1 VQAKDNIVRR
11 VLDAA
16 PKGDGLSFGPFTT
29 PASTT
34 EVDGI
39 LVVRQD
45 GRKHQFHVALK
56 PSLQTAAVP
65 RLLAMASSLG
75 PDKPLLV
82 MAEHVNPRL
91 AETLRTHA
99 IAFLDT
105 TGNAHLTRQGLY
117 CWVVGRRR
125 LRPAGIQTGILHQRS
140 GLKLVFALL
149 TDPELDRNPGD
160 ALLNLPVRGMAASS
174 TVSVGSVSAILRELA
189 GRGFLLE
196 GDNGHRR
203 LVDREALIEKWAS
216 GFAERL
222 RPRLITHRFRATR
235 SDWWPKT
242 DITSADLL
250 WGGEVAGARMTGH
263 LKPEHITIYARVLPD
278 AWVVRSGLQRDAEGE
293 IMVLSPFW
301 SPAVESRWR
310 PAATPFSNDCV
321 HPLLVYA
328 DLLAEGDDRDIETAK
343 RLYDK
348 FLRPLAAAD

>member
-1 VQAKDNIVRR
+1 VRR

-16 PKGDGLSFGPFTT
+16 PKGDGLSFGPFSA
-29 PASTT
+29 PPSA
-34 EVDGI
+34 EKVDGM

-45 GRKHQFHVALK
+45 GRKHQFHVEVK

-91 AETLRTHA
+91 AETLRTHG

-105 TGNAHLTRQGLY
+105 VGNAHLARSGLY
-117 CWVVGRRR
+117 YWVVGRRHS
-125 LRPAGIQTGILHQRS
+125 RPAGSQTGILHQRS
-140 GLKLVFALL
+140 GLKLVLALL

-160 ALLNLPVRGMAASS
+160 ALLNLPLRGMATPSA
-174 TVSVGSVSAILRELA
+174 VSVGSVSALLRELA

-196 GDNGHRR
+196 GDNGHRQ
-203 LVDREALIEKWAS
+203 LVDRETLIEKWAS

-222 RPRLITHRFRATR
+222 RPRLVTHRFHATR
-235 SDWWPKT
+235 SDWWREA
-242 DITSADLL
+242 DLASAGLL
-250 WGGEVAGARMTGH
+250 WGGEVAAARMTAH
-263 LKPEHITIYARVLPD
+263 LKPERITLYARALPD
-278 AWVVRSGLQRDAEGE
+278 AWIVRAGLQRDAEGE
-293 IMVLSPFW
+293 ITVLMPFW
-301 SPAVESRWR
+301 SPAVEFRWR
-310 PAATPFSNDCV
+310 RAGTKFPNDCV

-328 DLLAEGDDRDIETAK
+328 DLLAEGDDRDIESAK

-348 FLRPLAAAD
+348 FLRPLAASD